1 MVSPELNMVSPEL
14 NDSFSMVA
22 ERLREGLPPL

>member
-1 MVSPELNMVSPEL
+1 LKTVRSLHEKG
-14 NDSFSMVA
+14 DSFSMVA